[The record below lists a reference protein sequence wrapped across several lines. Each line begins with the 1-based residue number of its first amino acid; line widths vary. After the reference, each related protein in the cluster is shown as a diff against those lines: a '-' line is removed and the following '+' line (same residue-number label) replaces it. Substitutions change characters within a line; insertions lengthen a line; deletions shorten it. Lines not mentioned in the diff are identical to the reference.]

1 MQIGAS
7 TFKVVASGL
16 QVYLLTR
23 EETERLTHEVSK
35 MATST
40 TNLNYQHGLNRLFRK
55 VRETLRK
62 LTQAMTRKT
71 QIEWAA

>member
-1 MQIGAS
+1 
-7 TFKVVASGL
+7 
-16 QVYLLTR
+16 
-23 EETERLTHEVSK
+23 

-40 TNLNYQHGLNRLFRK
+40 TNLNYDHGLTRLFRK
-55 VRETLRK
+55 IPEALRK

>member
-1 MQIGAS
+1 
-7 TFKVVASGL
+7 
-16 QVYLLTR
+16 
-23 EETERLTHEVSK
+23 

-40 TNLNYQHGLNRLFRK
+40 TNLTYEHGFYRLVRK
-55 VRETLRK
+55 IPEALRK